1 MVTPERKTITMK
13 TNTSSTPAAVEEIE
27 SYLEEFTLLLKT
39 LTMILAVSAAMLL
52 AIIITHII

>member
-13 TNTSSTPAAVEEIE
+13 TNASTPAAVEEIE

-39 LTMILAVSAAMLL
+39 LTMILAASAVMLL

>member
-13 TNTSSTPAAVEEIE
+13 TNASSTQAAVEEIE

-39 LTMILAVSAAMLL
+39 LTMILAVSAAVLL